1 MNFINETQHPKAQAL
16 FSVLRRAANY
26 DAAGVPDFYQPL
38 VEFKQDNDLT
48 DEKAADLYARV
59 EEGLS
64 GRFHDLP
71 QVDLTTKLSL
81 FLWQND
87 RVYPQ

>member
-48 DEKAADLYARV
+48 DEKAADLYARI
-59 EEGLS
+59 EEGFA
-64 GRFHDLP
+64 GRYHELGTP
-71 QVDLTTKLSL
+71 QMVTRLSL

-87 RVYPQ
+87 RAYPQ